1 MKISRKKQTYIIA
14 FSFLVLPLLLL
25 AVFTY
30 YPMIRGVVLSFS
42 DYNMFTHKT
51 KWVGFENY
59 KFIFNYKYFY
69 ISLLNTLKYMIIVP
83 FIQFF
88 AILLALLVNQ
98 KLPGMKLF
106 RTLFY
111 VPVIT
116 GAVIVSLSW
125 RWIFDVDGILNN
137 ILINFNIIDS
147 PIAWLTN
154 EKTAIYCAMFV
165 TLWRGIGYYMVIY
178 MAGLQNIPSVLY
190 EAAAIDG
197 ATKRQQF
204 WKITMPLLKPTMLL
218 AFLMSTISA
227 VKIFE
232 EVFLLTGGKAN
243 TSTLLFEVYNLA
255 FTEYKFGR
263 SSALSIILSGILII
277 FAIINFK
284 FFGTGVEKDAK
295 N

>member
-295 N
+295 K